1 MRVRHVRMRRM
12 RRRHVRH
19 VGVVPMSAVLG
30 VGKGRGLAT
39 AVARLHQALLEAV
52 VRGRR
57 RRVTQ
62 MSVPVM
68 AVYQLSY
75 FRVLVGDV
83 VAELRLLESG
93 GRHPLIAATDAG
105 RIRRVEAGLD
115 ELLARLRGD
124 HRLQLARGK
133 CVHVARL
140 AGHQQHH
147 LRPGQRGQL
156 VGLQAKRESRG
167 SC

>member
-1 MRVRHVRMRRM
+1 
-12 RRRHVRH
+12 
-19 VGVVPMSAVLG
+19 
-30 VGKGRGLAT
+30 
-39 AVARLHQALLEAV
+39 
-52 VRGRR
+52 
-57 RRVTQ
+57 
-62 MSVPVM
+62 MSVPVVT
-68 AVYQLSY
+68 VYQLSY

-83 VAELRLLESG
+83 VAELRLLEPG
-93 GRHPLIAATDAG
+93 GRHPLVAAAHTG

-115 ELLARLRGD
+115 ELLSRLRGD

-156 VGLQAKRESRG
+156 VGLKVEGESRG
-167 SC
+167 SW